1 MMSRRITL
9 VTLVST
15 LVTMSSQYASVED
28 EWSSFELPNDIK
40 DFVK

>member
-1 MMSRRITL
+1 MSRRITL

-28 EWSSFELPNDIK
+28 EWSSFELPSDIK

>member
-1 MMSRRITL
+1 MSRRITL

>member
-1 MMSRRITL
+1 MSRRINL